1 MGQQQPQQYQQQAT
15 GQFRGA
21 RSSTNASHRD
31 ASASADSVREGAILY
46 QEVPVPIFL
55 HILRCVR
62 KVHNLRAS
70 CPLQNLTAGLLC
82 GQCAVG

>member
-46 QEVPVPIFL
+46 QEVPVPS
-55 HILRCVR
+55 LRCVR
-62 KVHNLRAS
+62 MRTVYTHLRAS
-70 CPLQNLTAGLLC
+70 CPLQNLAAGLR
-82 GQCAVG
+82 